1 MKVLEIIVEIFCL
14 LLMAVFAAG
23 AVIESLF
30 SVVFKR
36 RRRRTAVKKIIH
48 GRK

>member
-1 MKVLEIIVEIFCL
+1 MKVLKIIVEIFCL

-30 SVVFKR
+30 SK
-36 RRRRTAVKKIIH
+36 
-48 GRK
+48 GDEEEQQ

>member
-30 SVVFKR
+30 SKDDEEEQR
-36 RRRRTAVKKIIH
+36 
-48 GRK
+48 

>member
-30 SVVFKR
+30 SKGG
-36 RRRRTAVKKIIH
+36 KK
-48 GRK
+48 KNS